1 MNRKVTKIAHLTA
14 LACFLLIGGIVTAKN
29 IQRYQPSAVN
39 VAAVPFN
46 QNANSSTTE
55 IAPAKLGLA
64 DRKFVLEAAMGGM
77 AEVELGRL
85 ATQKGMSAAIK
96 TFGQRMVD
104 DHSAANSELTTLAS
118 GKGLTL
124 PTTLDAKHRAVMNRL
139 SRLSGAAFDRAY
151 ARDMLNDHIK
161 DVAAFKRESRMAR
174 DADLKAFAGSKLPT
188 LEEHLTMARELN
200 KMKPAKTMNH
210 Q

>member
-1 MNRKVTKIAHLTA
+1 MNTQFIKMAHVIAVTA
-14 LACFLLIGGIVTAKN
+14 FLLIGVMATAKN
-29 IQRYQPSAVN
+29 YRGYQPAALN
-39 VAAVPFN
+39 VADAHG
-46 QNANSSTTE
+46 QNSNSSMTE
-55 IAPAKLGLA
+55 VTPVRLSLA
-64 DRKFVLEAAMGGM
+64 DKKFVMEAAMGGM

-85 ATQKGMSAAIK
+85 ATQKGMSDAIK

-104 DHSAANSELTTLAS
+104 DHSAANSDLTTLAS
-118 GKGLTL
+118 GKGITL
-124 PTTLDAKHRAVMNRL
+124 PTALDAKHRAVMNRL

-188 LEEHLTMARELN
+188 LEEHLSMARELN
-200 KMKPAKTMNH
+200 NMKTAKTMNH